1 MRTAVAMLVAASASV
16 AAMPA
21 SAQNGAVRA
30 SHDAFAK
37 GDLAAAER
45 VLIGEQ
51 RVFPNSPEVLVNL
64 AAVYARTG
72 RAEQAA
78 TLYRQV
84 LAQDAVLLDLTA
96 DRTVSSHAIA
106 ELGMRRLGG
115 LQTAAR

>member
-1 MRTAVAMLVAASASV
+1 MRMLAAALAAVSVGLFASSAT
-16 AAMPA
+16 
-21 SAQNGAVRA
+21 AQNGAVRA

-37 GDLAAAER
+37 GDLAVAER
-45 VLIGEQ
+45 VLIDEQ

-72 RAEQAA
+72 RVDQAA

-96 DRTVSSHAIA
+96 DRTVTSHAIA
-106 ELGMRRLGG
+106 ELGLRRLGG